1 MLGYE
6 RPQQELFAAFESAL
20 RSGAAI
26 GFAIGRSVW
35 RPPAV
40 DWFAGKID
48 DASAIDQVSRQY
60 RAVLNGWLVSDTH
73 PRPH

>member
-1 MLGYE
+1 VLGYD

-35 RPPAV
+35 RQPAA
-40 DWFAGKID
+40 DWFAGRID
-48 DASAIDQVSRQY
+48 DAAAIDQVSRHY
-60 RAVLNGWLVSDTH
+60 RAVLNGWLVSDTK
-73 PRPH
+73 PS